1 MGRYLSMWGGRVGRD
16 DSSVAVGVDLG
27 GTWVRVLVVGP
38 DGRRLRSLSAPA
50 PPLARLPVFLKSHW
64 KRWGLQRS
72 RVRGLVV
79 GSKGVWTLAERR
91 RQERRLRALAR
102 RVQVI
107 SDAQAAYSGAV
118 GNRPGILVLAGTGS
132 IAVGRSG
139 AGRWVR
145 AGGLGP
151 LLGDE
156 GSSFWIG
163 REWLRAGSRGE
174 DLAPARALIGRP
186 DAVARIAAL
195 TPQVLRRAQRGDPI
209 ARRIVSEAQRH
220 LAGLIGALVRELRLG
235 EPATLSWA
243 GSLLDD
249 RDFRSGLRRRLGR
262 AGLRLRMVAPEAAPV
277 TATARMALDLAYS
290 LRRGARTARRKTG

>member
-1 MGRYLSMWGGRVGRD
+1 MRGRLSRD

-27 GTWVRVLVVGP
+27 GTRVRVLVVGP

-64 KRWGLQRS
+64 KRWGLQRW
-72 RVRGLVV
+72 RVGALVV
-79 GSKGVWTLAERR
+79 GSRGVWTRTERR

-139 AGRWVR
+139 AGRWAR

-156 GSSFWIG
+156 GSAFWIG
-163 REWLRAGSRGE
+163 REWLRAVSRGE
-174 DLAPARALIGRP
+174 DFAPVRALIGRP

-195 TPQVLRRAQRGDPI
+195 APQILRRARRGDPI
-209 ARRIVSEAQRH
+209 ARRIVAEAHRH
-220 LAGLIGALVRELRLG
+220 LSGLVGALARELRLG
-235 EPATLSWA
+235 EPATVSWA

-249 RDFRSGLRRRLGR
+249 QRFRWGLRRRLRR
-262 AGLRLRMVAPEAAPV
+262 AGLRLRLVAPEAAPV
-277 TATARMALDLAYS
+277 TATARMALRLLTRSAGQPR
-290 LRRGARTARRKTG
+290 RRGGRPGRARRR

>member
-1 MGRYLSMWGGRVGRD
+1 MSPD

-27 GTWVRVLVVGP
+27 GTWARVLVLGAN
-38 DGRRLRSLSAPA
+38 GRRLRSLSAPA
-50 PPLARLPVFLKSHW
+50 PPLARLPVLLKSHW
-64 KRWGLQRS
+64 KRWGLHRS
-72 RVRGLVV
+72 RVGALVV
-79 GSKGVWTLAERR
+79 GSRGVWTRTERR

-139 AGRWVR
+139 TGRWAR

-156 GSSFWIG
+156 GSAFWIG
-163 REWLRAGSRGE
+163 REWLRAGRRGE
-174 DLAPARALIGRP
+174 APARALIGRP

-195 TPQVLRRAQRGDPI
+195 APQVLRRARRGDPI

-220 LAGLIGALVRELRLG
+220 LAGLVGALVRELRLG
-235 EPATLSWA
+235 EPAAVSWA

-249 RDFRSGLRRRLGR
+249 RHFRSGLRRRLGR
-262 AGLRLRMVAPEAAPV
+262 AGPRLRMRAPEASPV
-277 TATARMALDLAYS
+277 TATARMALRLLTRS
-290 LRRGARTARRKTG
+290 GGEPRRRGGRPGRARRR